1 MSRGERFDVKIADI
15 ANRVLSIN
23 IPALLFTKIV
33 LEENSRENCPI
44 RPIKKKKKKK
54 RYKFRLRRIQ
64 EFHETRTNER
74 TFDPTLL
81 PELTGKRNT
90 TPHRIP
96 AATNRKENGSAHF
109 YENACT

>member
-1 MSRGERFDVKIADI
+1 MSDSSD
-15 ANRVLSIN
+15 
-23 IPALLFTKIV
+23 
-33 LEENSRENCPI
+33 
-44 RPIKKKKKKK
+44 KKKKKEK

>member
-44 RPIKKKKKKK
+44 RPIKKKKKRKNATNLDYEGS
-54 RYKFRLRRIQ
+54 RNFTRR
-64 EFHETRTNER
+64 ER
-74 TFDPTLL
+74 TR
-81 PELTGKRNT
+81 ERLTRLYCRN
-90 TPHRIP
+90 
-96 AATNRKENGSAHF
+96 
-109 YENACT
+109 